1 MTDYQALS
9 EIDFL
14 PELPALDLR
23 SKAAVLQKLLETS
36 FFHPSGLFYS
46 ILLIDGP
53 DHVRPMGRA
62 DLEGVSDTAVDGC
75 YDDGGASSEAARN
88 EGMTFENS
96 IYSAG
101 LYLQAQAARFSV
113 TADPAAYA
121 QGVRALHA
129 LRLVYEDGKRRNCA
143 GWLGKPYGLV
153 PKDHSTPDQYHAA
166 LLGLWR
172 FHEIAGEAERQT
184 IEAMLRDI
192 ADFMTARSYQVWD
205 LGKAVDALEWNIPF
219 AYCNTTYV
227 LAQAIAFRVTGDDK
241 YRREALRLADL
252 GRWREM
258 SHLEEWREQ
267 GLERFLEFERVCLG
281 AFILQA
287 AEALA
292 ELLPELFGSTPE
304 AQRTTLRTLCERWWA
319 FSQLGMD
326 ADGYQHY
333 WIDIDVRN
341 GRWQPTGIRPNPHPP
356 FPGTFGSY
364 YSDVRWSDQLYR
376 NVNAALAVAKHCPEL
391 REVTMKW
398 ILGIM
403 EKTNGRRLRWMIDL
417 DGQQLKPDVKWM
429 GCMLSSESP
438 FHYLTTYWRGKKG
451 NYGNE

>member
-1 MTDYQALS
+1 MTDYDKLGK
-9 EIDFL
+9 IDFL
-14 PELPALDLR
+14 PELATLDLHG
-23 SKAAVLQKLLETS
+23 KAGVIQSLLEEN

-53 DHVRPMGRA
+53 HHVRPMARE
-62 DLEGVSDTAVDGC
+62 DLAASNVHAEEMF
-75 YDDGGASSEAARN
+75 DDQGTREAAQN

-101 LYLQAQAARFSV
+101 LYLQAQAARFV
-113 TADPAAYA
+113 ATADPAAYA
-121 QGVRALHA
+121 QAVRALNA
-129 LRLVYEDGKRRNCA
+129 LRLIYDDGKRRGRA

-166 LLGLWR
+166 LLGLYQ
-172 FHEIAGEAERQT
+172 FHTIAATAERQI

-192 ADFMTARSYQVWD
+192 ADFLTARNYQIWD
-205 LGKAVDALEWNIPF
+205 VGKATDAMGWNIPF
-219 AYCNTTYV
+219 AYCNVTYV
-227 LAQAIAFRVTGDDK
+227 LAQAMAFNVTGDDK

-287 AEALA
+287 TDVLT
-292 ELLPELFGSTPE
+292 ELLPELFGATPE
-304 AQRTTLRTLCERWWA
+304 AQCTTLRTLCERWWA
-319 FSQLGMD
+319 YCQLGMD
-326 ADGYQHY
+326 SDGYQHY

-341 GRWQPTGIRPNPHPP
+341 GTWRPTGIRPNEKPP
-356 FPGTFGSY
+356 IPGTFFSY

-376 NVNAALAVAKHCPEL
+376 NVNAALAVAEHCPEL
-391 REVTMKW
+391 RDSTRTW
-398 ILGIM
+398 IRDIM
-403 EKTNGRRLRWMIDL
+403 DKTNGRRLRWAIDL
-417 DGQQLKPDVKWM
+417 DGRQLKPDVKWM

-438 FHYLTTYWRGKKG
+438 FHYLTTYWRGRKEG
-451 NYGNE
+451 WWE